1 VVTFSK
7 SNKILKN
14 MKLRFPILVGFSM
27 VCSNQGF
34 AQKDKAPEN
43 WFNLDKTENSVNGVS
58 TEKTYRELLKGKKG
72 RTVIVAVID
81 GGVDPQHEDLKD
93 IMWVNKREIPGNGID
108 DDKNGYIDDIHGWN
122 FLGGKDGKNVHHE
135 TLEVTRVYAKLRTKY
150 EKADVSKLSAKD
162 KKEFEMYEKIKKE
175 VEDNRNEAT
184 QALEQIEMTKTL
196 INKALDAAE
205 PLLKGQRVTKENIDK
220 INPKEDQMLT
230 MAKGIMLKL
239 VESVGDQESVEK
251 MREDLDVQLKEEI
264 ERYEGK
270 AKFQYNP
277 DLDTRKDIVK
287 DDYSNPDDRNYGNP
301 DVKGPDA
308 FHGTHVA
315 GIIGAIRTNNK
326 GIKGVADNVQIM
338 AVRCVPDGDERDK
351 DVAIRYAVDN
361 GATVINMSFGKSY
374 SWDKNAVDRAVKYA
388 ADHDVLLIHAAGN
401 DAKNNDADH
410 TNFPTPI
417 FERKSLWKRWFGKK
431 RATNWVEVGALSW
444 KADDKSVASFSNY
457 GQNNVDVF
465 SPGVDIYS
473 TAPDGKYQNASGTSM
488 ASPVTAGVAALIRSY
503 FPELTA
509 EQVKECIE
517 KSVVKQEYQ
526 VKKPGSE
533 EKVPFSSLSRT
544 GGTVNA
550 FKAVQLA
557 GQMQGKKKV
566 TPGV

>member
-1 VVTFSK
+1 
-7 SNKILKN
+7 
-14 MKLRFPILVGFSM
+14 MKLRFPIVMGFSM
-27 VCSNQGF
+27 VCANPGF

-58 TEKTYRELLKGKKG
+58 SEKTYRELLKGKKG
-72 RTVIVAVID
+72 KTVIVAVID

-135 TLEVTRVYAKLRTKY
+135 TLEVTRVYAKMRAKY
-150 EKADVSKLSAKD
+150 ENADVAKLSGKE
-162 KKEFEMYEKIKKE
+162 KKEYEDYQKIKKE
-175 VEDNRNEAT
+175 VEDNRGEAT

-196 INKALDAAE
+196 IGKALDAAE
-205 PLLKGQRVTKENIDK
+205 PLLKGQRVTKENVDK
-220 INPKEDQMLT
+220 MDTKGDQMLT
-230 MAKGIMLKL
+230 MSKGIMSKL
-239 VESVGDQESVEK
+239 VESVGDQESVAK
-251 MREDLDVQLKEEI
+251 MREDLDEQLKSEI

-287 DDYSNPDDRNYGNP
+287 DDYSNPDDRNYGNS

-315 GIIGAIRTNNK
+315 GIIGAIRDNHK
-326 GIKGVADNVQIM
+326 GIKGVADNVRIM
-338 AVRCVPDGDERDK
+338 SVRCVPDGDERDK
-351 DVAIRYAVDN
+351 DVANAIRYAVDN
-361 GATVINMSFGKSY
+361 GATVVNMSFGKSY

-388 ADHDVLLIHAAGN
+388 ADHDVLLVHAAGN
-401 DAKNNDADH
+401 DAKNNDTDH
-410 TNFPTPI
+410 TNFPTPN

-431 RATNWVEVGALSW
+431 RATNWIEVGALSW
-444 KADDKSVASFSNY
+444 KTDDKSVAGFSNY
-457 GQNNVDVF
+457 GQTNVDVF
-465 SPGVDIYS
+465 APGVDIYS

-517 KSVVKQEYQ
+517 NSVVKQNYQ

-533 EKVPFSSLSRT
+533 EKVPFSTLSRT
-544 GGTVNA
+544 GGTVSA

-557 GQMQGKKKV
+557 GQMKGKKKT
-566 TPGV
+566 TPGA

>member
-1 VVTFSK
+1 
-7 SNKILKN
+7 
-14 MKLRFPILVGFSM
+14 MKLRFPIVMGFSM
-27 VCSNQGF
+27 VCANNGF
-34 AQKDKAPEN
+34 AQKDKAPAN

-72 RTVIVAVID
+72 QTVIVAVID

-93 IMWVNKREIPGNGID
+93 IMWINKREIPNNNID
-108 DDKNGYIDDIHGWN
+108 DDKNGYVDDIYGWN
-122 FLGGKDGKNVHHE
+122 FLGNKDGKNVHHE
-135 TLEVTRVYAKLRTKY
+135 TLEVTRVYAKLRTKFD
-150 EKADVSKLSAKD
+150 KMDVSKLTGKD
-162 KKEFEMYEKIKKE
+162 KKEYEDYEKIKKE
-175 VEDNRNEAT
+175 VEENRNEAT
-184 QALEQIEMTKTL
+184 QALEQIEMTKSL
-196 INKALDAAE
+196 ITKALEAAE
-205 PLLKGQRVTKENIDK
+205 TVLKDQRITKENIDK
-220 INPKEDQMLT
+220 IDPKGDQTLM
-230 MAKGIMLKL
+230 MSKGILLKL
-239 VESVGDQESVEK
+239 VESEGDQESLAK
-251 MREDLDVQLKEEI
+251 MRGDLDEQLKAEI

-287 DDYSNPDDRNYGNP
+287 DDYSNPDDRNYGNN

-315 GIIGAIRTNNK
+315 GIIGAIRDNNK
-326 GIKGVADNVQIM
+326 GIKGVADNVRIM

-351 DVAIRYAVDN
+351 DVANSIRYAVDN
-361 GATVINMSFGKSY
+361 GASVINMSFGKSY

-388 ADHDVLLIHAAGN
+388 ADHDVLLVHAAGN

-431 RATNWVEVGALSW
+431 KATNWVEVGALSW
-444 KADDKSVASFSNY
+444 KTDDKSVANFSNY

-465 SPGVDIYS
+465 SPGVDLYS
-473 TAPDGKYQNASGTSM
+473 TTPDGKYQNASGTSM
-488 ASPVTAGVAALIRSY
+488 ASPVTAGVAAMLRSH
-503 FPELTA
+503 FPDLTA
-509 EQVKECIE
+509 GQIKECIE
-517 KSVVKQEYQ
+517 KSVVKQSFK

-533 EKVPFSSLSRT
+533 EKVEFSTLSRT

-557 GQMQGKKKV
+557 GQMKGKKK
-566 TPGV
+566 PAPRA